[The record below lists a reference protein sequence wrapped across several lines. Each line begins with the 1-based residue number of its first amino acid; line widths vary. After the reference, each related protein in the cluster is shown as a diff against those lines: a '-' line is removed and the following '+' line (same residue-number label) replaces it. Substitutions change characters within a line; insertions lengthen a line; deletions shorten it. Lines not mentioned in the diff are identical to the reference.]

1 MIRINK
7 NPQVPASLQS
17 EKVQDELTRLE
28 RKASGGDRIVYSD
41 FNDELYGAQEV
52 RAVLKEDQHG
62 KCAYC
67 ESKMNV
73 TSPADIEHFRPKTY
87 SKQDENSGINRP
99 GYYWLAYDW
108 KNLLAACPICNR
120 EYKRNYFPLEN
131 PEIRANMV
139 NKDISQEIPLLVNPY
154 EDRPENHIRFHKEVA
169 VPVDEKGRH
178 TIKFCGLNRKE
189 LMDVRKEKYELC
201 RILQKTLSII
211 NADDSQYKEVIS
223 CLESIISPQ
232 SAYYGMFLYQDDIL

>member
-7 NPQVPASLQS
+7 NPQIPVSLQS
-17 EKVQDELTRLE
+17 EYVQDELTRLE

-41 FNDELYGAQEV
+41 FNDELYGAQDV

-87 SKQDENSGINRP
+87 SKQDEN
-99 GYYWLAYDW
+99 
-108 KNLLAACPICNR
+108 
-120 EYKRNYFPLEN
+120 
-131 PEIRANMV
+131 
-139 NKDISQEIPLLVNPY
+139 
-154 EDRPENHIRFHKEVA
+154 
-169 VPVDEKGRH
+169 
-178 TIKFCGLNRKE
+178 
-189 LMDVRKEKYELC
+189 
-201 RILQKTLSII
+201 
-211 NADDSQYKEVIS
+211 ADDSQYKEVIS